1 MPDQHVE
8 RLAAAA
14 SAIQAVFMTKKHDE
28 KVAAEEH
35 DAEIAKRKE
44 DEKRLKKTAKKLAT
58 VSRLQVLSHA
68 LEPKK

>member
-1 MPDQHVE
+1 
-8 RLAAAA
+8 
-14 SAIQAVFMTKKHDE
+14 MTKKHDE